1 MPVYSKIQQI
11 RGAKRR
17 ERQQKWKQK
26 KIAKNDLVINAE
38 CF

>member
-11 RGAKRR
+11 RDAKRR

-26 KIAKNDLVINAE
+26 KRKE
-38 CF
+38 